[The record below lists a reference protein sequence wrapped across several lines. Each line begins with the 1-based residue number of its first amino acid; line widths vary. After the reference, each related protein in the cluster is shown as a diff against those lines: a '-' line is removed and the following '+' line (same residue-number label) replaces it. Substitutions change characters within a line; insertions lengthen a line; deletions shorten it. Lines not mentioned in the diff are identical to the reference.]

1 MKSLHL
7 KAGRERSLKRRHPW
21 IFSGAVAKL
30 DGEPASGETVLVKSG
45 GQPVAVAAWSPKSQI
60 RARVWTF
67 DCSVFVD
74 EKFFR
79 ERIHQA
85 LALRAS
91 LPASRHSNALRLVHG
106 ESDGLPGLI
115 VDRYADV
122 LVAQFLSAGA
132 ELWREAILDALAAET
147 GCEAIYERSDAEV
160 RTLEGLEAR
169 TGFARGNREAQ
180 RCPIVEHGLHFRVD
194 VAAGQK
200 TGFFLDQ
207 RENRQRLRALAG
219 GREVLDAFCYTGGFA
234 VAALAGGA
242 AHVTAVE
249 SSAPAL
255 EVARENVQANGID
268 AAKITFEQ
276 ADVFAFQRRLR
287 DEGRSFDLVIL
298 DPPKFAPTA
307 AQAKNAARA
316 YKDINLLAL
325 KLLKP
330 GGLLA
335 TFSCS
340 GGVPAELFQSI
351 VAGAA
356 ADAGVD
362 AKILERFGAAADHP
376 VALNF
381 PEGDYLKGLLLV
393 RASERS

>member
-1 MKSLHL
+1 VKSLHL
-7 KAGRERSLKRRHPW
+7 KAGRDKSLKRRHPW
-21 IFSGAVAKL
+21 IFSGAVEKV
-30 DGEPASGETVLVKSG
+30 DGEPANGETVLVKSA
-45 GQPVAVAAWSPKSQI
+45 GQPIAVAAWSPQSQI
-60 RARVWTF
+60 CARVWSF

-79 ERIHQA
+79 EKINRA
-85 LALRAS
+85 VALRAS
-91 LPASRHSNALRLVHG
+91 LPAFHHSNALRLVHG

-115 VDRYADV
+115 VDCYADV

-132 ELWREAILDALAAET
+132 EFWRDAILDALVAET

-160 RTLEGLEAR
+160 RTLEGLQSR
-169 TGFARGNREAQ
+169 VGFARGNREAK
-180 RCPIVEHGLHFRVD
+180 RCPIVEYGLHYRVD
-194 VAAGQK
+194 VEAGQK

-207 RENRQRLRALAG
+207 RENRQRVRALAS
-219 GREVLDAFCYTGGFA
+219 GREVLDAFCYTGGFS

-242 AHVTAVE
+242 AHVTAVD
-249 SSAPAL
+249 SSAAAL
-255 EVARENVQANGID
+255 EGAKENLAANAMDLSRISL
-268 AAKITFEQ
+268 EQ
-276 ADVFAFQRRLR
+276 ADVFAYQRLLR
-287 DEGRSFDLVIL
+287 DRGKRFGLVVL

-316 YKDINLLAL
+316 YKDINLVAL
-325 KLLKP
+325 RLLEP

-340 GGVPAELFQSI
+340 GGVSAELFQSI

-362 AKILERFGAAADHP
+362 AKIIERFGAAADHP
-376 VALNF
+376 VALQF
-381 PEGDYLKGLLLV
+381 PEGDYLKGLLLL
-393 RASERS
+393 RA